1 MAIPSVVQ
9 GLIETGDGKVFELD
23 SPKGAAWVEA
33 ISSFR
38 FEPTGDSK
46 ACTIRREPS
55 GYWYGC
61 RKIAGKVRKKYIGKT
76 SEISTAKLEEIA
88 EALEVPPAARASKV
102 AEVAQE
108 VAENTRVAEKVTE
121 VAQEVAENRLTAL
134 ELEVANLR
142 KALEALQEALP
153 GKSEAGDSEELP
165 KVDNAVVEE
174 LQNELSNLKAEDK
187 YLRQKFAESRDTVE
201 MLNWGT
207 EALNEQLATAN
218 QTIAERNEKI
228 ESLKQELAENT
239 RYYTARLNE
248 AGATVSTFKDKLE
261 AAQAKNQRLQNELGN
276 LQAEREELAQL
287 KKEAKEAAAEVHR
300 EGRSIEL
307 EKVRWQRELSDARA
321 ELADAKATMLNQGNK
336 IRELER
342 GYSLQPNP
350 AERRLRLEIGELQA
364 ELAELKQK
372 AAAANQDL
380 LEAADLY
387 NQLKTRRKKS
397 SASLADVEL
406 ILEMIEE
413 S

>member
-1 MAIPSVVQ
+1 MAIPSVIQ
-9 GLIETGDGKVFELD
+9 GTVEVEGKVFELD
-23 SPKGAAWVEA
+23 SPKGATWLET

-38 FEPTGDSK
+38 FEPSSGHK
-46 ACTIRREPS
+46 ACTVRREPS

-61 RKIAGKVRKKYIGKT
+61 RKVAGKVRKKYIGKT
-76 SEISTAKLEEIA
+76 SEVDTAKLEEIA
-88 EALEVPPAARASKV
+88 EALEVPPVARISKV

-108 VAENTRVAEKVTE
+108 VAQSVRVTERVAE
-121 VAQEVAENRLTAL
+121 VAQDRLTAL
-134 ELEVANLR
+134 ELEVADLR
-142 KALEALQEALP
+142 KALETLQEALP
-153 GKSEAGDSEELP
+153 GKSEAGDSEELS
-165 KVDNAVVEE
+165 KIDSEVAEE
-174 LQNELSNLKAEDK
+174 LQNELSNLKTENEL
-187 YLRQKFAESRDTVE
+187 LRQ
-201 MLNWGT
+201 
-207 EALNEQLATAN
+207 QLA
-218 QTIAERNEKI
+218 ERHEKI

-287 KKEAKEAAAEVHR
+287 KKEAKEDAAEVHR

-321 ELADAKATMLNQGNK
+321 ELADAKATILNQGDK

-342 GYSLQPNP
+342 GYSFKPNP

-380 LEAADLY
+380 PEAADLY